1 MENLINEIM
10 PTLIAAAGVIITA
23 IIGWVSTAIKAYFD
37 EKGIT
42 RKIENN
48 KYLAEIAV
56 KAAKDAFAHQDSA
69 GPDKFKYAK
78 AKFEEMLPKNANVSS
93 LEVDS
98 FIRDAYI
105 RMVEPWTAIN
115 DTDKDK
121 IVTTPVE
128 EGTIEGPKAL

>member
-23 IIGWVSTAIKAYFD
+23 IIGWVSTAVKAYFD

-69 GPDKFKYAK
+69 GPDKFEYAK
-78 AKFEEMLPKNANVSS
+78 QQFEEMLPQNAKVSS

-105 RMVEPWTAIN
+105 RMVEPWTAAN

-121 IVTTPVE
+121 IVTTPLE
-128 EGTIEGPKAL
+128 EGTIESPKVL

>member
-10 PTLIAAAGVIITA
+10 PTLVAAAGVIVTA
-23 IIGWVSTAIKAYFD
+23 IIGWVSTAAKAYFD

-69 GPDKFKYAK
+69 GPDKLEYAK
-78 AKFEEMLPKNANVSS
+78 QKFEEMLPKNAKVSS

-121 IVTTPVE
+121 IVTTPAQ
-128 EGTIEGPKAL
+128 EGIGENPKAL